1 MKKIN
6 RKKLFNSLLVAVMV
20 FMVTVPVFAEES
32 TCEGVFNPETL
43 QFLKTSVFK
52 PIHIA
57 VPVILVVLTTMDFA
71 KSVFSN
77 EKDGMEKAKKNFI
90 RRAIVAVILFFIPNI
105 LEIVFDL
112 IDEAEISKCIGQTA
126 FKVFGLIK

>member
-6 RKKLFNSLLVAVMV
+6 RKKLFNSLLVAVMA
-20 FMVTVPVFAEES
+20 FMVTVPVFAAES

-126 FKVFGLIK
+126 FKVFSLIK

>member
-20 FMVTVPVFAEES
+20 FMVTVPVFAAES

-126 FKVFGLIK
+126 FKVFSLIK

>member
-20 FMVTVPVFAEES
+20 FMVTVPVFAAES

-90 RRAIVAVILFFIPNI
+90 KRAIVAVILFFIPNI

-126 FKVFGLIK
+126 FKVFSLIK